1 MPAISILLPVYNSL
15 KGTKQANL
23 LPQMLDSVLNQTFRD
38 FELLIVDNQSTDN
51 TAEVCKTIAAQDN
64 RVKVYID
71 TERRPAEDA
80 QSRLMDIAKGEFILL
95 VADDDLIN
103 YYYLETL
110 IDGFNTDKKT
120 DMVYTNGSYIT
131 MENII
136 MQNLITSE
144 DGMYGPN
151 CYANFYKAIHKRNVL
166 GILNGLFRKDILQ
179 TLLPY
184 TPFDELGA
192 NMDNLLMAK
201 FFLNKYNISFI
212 NKDMYYYRNRDRSLD
227 PDALD
232 FMPSNP
238 ILIWVYYARHQLH
251 FYNAVYAIIDET
263 NHGERTE
270 ALKIATLDSCLNQCI
285 NLLNWVDRDM
295 VKDVFEQA
303 IINEIYAQFKSIY
316 ELKLPCLA
324 ETPAILTEQQN
335 IMRLRCKI
343 LEERVM
349 GYIKTV
355 VQNTTLVVDTQKVI
369 KKIKEYYSSCK

>member
-295 VKDVFEQA
+295 VKDVFEKTV
-303 IINEIYAQFKSIY
+303 INEIYAQFKSIY